1 MPLLG
6 LGVSK
11 HATAGEEFRRTEG
24 LPPQHLGCIPT
35 LSPMATIYFRNGTW
49 YINFRA
55 DGRQVR
61 VSLGTAD
68 RKEAETLRAKKE
80 AELRG
85 LITTTRGVTVGTVL
99 TGYMKW
105 YATDRPKTYGR
116 AVSALKRFRA
126 AFDDCSAEDLAPAAI
141 ETWASSQT
149 ATGQAEKALKLA
161 RAALRRAVKQRTIR
175 YSAMDGVSIQKPV
188 TSRAPSYYR
197 PADLTK
203 LAKAAGDRAA
213 LWSFMTNTGIRRG
226 EMAKARRADVRDGML
241 YVESAPE
248 GRTKNLRWR
257 AVPLNTAARAAL
269 VRLGDEVLVE
279 AHPDTISD
287 WFSADAKAAGL
298 PGSLHWL
305 RHTFCTA
312 MVQSGVSLHEVKRL
326 AGHSSITVTEKYAH
340 HMPDF
345 GRAAVGTIGKW
356 QEPKKARKHTKKHTR
371 QATSS

>member
-1 MPLLG
+1 
-6 LGVSK
+6 
-11 HATAGEEFRRTEG
+11 
-24 LPPQHLGCIPT
+24 
-35 LSPMATIYFRNGTW
+35 MATIYFRNGTW

-55 DGRQVR
+55 NGRQVR

-68 RKEAETLRAKKE
+68 RKEAEALRAEKE

-85 LITTTRGVTVGTVL
+85 LITTTRGVTVGSVL
-99 TGYMKW
+99 TEYMTW
-105 YATDRPKTYGR
+105 YETARVGTYKR

-126 AFDDCSAEDLAPAAI
+126 AFDHASAEDLAPKAI
-141 ETWASSQT
+141 ESWAAAQT

-175 YSAMDGVSIQKPV
+175 YSAMDGVSIQKPA
-188 TSRAPSYYR
+188 TSRAPGYYR
-197 PADLTK
+197 PADLRA
-203 LAKAAGDRAA
+203 LAEASGDRAS
-213 LWSFMTNTGIRRG
+213 LWAFMTNTGIRRG
-226 EMAKARRADVRDGML
+226 EMAKAQPSDIRDGML

-257 AVPLNTAARAAL
+257 AIPLNAAARRAL
-269 VRLGDEVLVE
+269 AGLADDRLVTVH
-279 AHPDTISD
+279 ADTLTD

-298 PGSLHWL
+298 AGSLHWL

-356 QEPKKARKHTKKHTR
+356 QAPPRGSKHKNKHR
-371 QATSS
+371 